1 MPEEITEKVS
11 EKPAKETAGKATRS
25 KRPKKTGTEF
35 AAAYLKKNPKAEFK
49 EVVAAAKDQGIVVV
63 PVTMKW
69 ARKAAGLTK
78 RKATRGRRKT
88 STTRRVR
95 GGSRKSAPSF
105 RQEAEEKLR
114 EVASKAVLNGDDKT
128 AGQLLEMIRKLK

>member
-1 MPEEITEKVS
+1 MPEKIAKKTDEKTA
-11 EKPAKETAGKATRS
+11 EKTPGKATRS
-25 KRPKKTGTEF
+25 KKPKRTGTEF

-49 EVVAAAKDQGIVVV
+49 EVVAAAKKQDIVVV
-63 PVTMKW
+63 PVTMGW
-69 ARKAAGLTK
+69 ARKAAGLTR

-88 STTRRVR
+88 SATRRVR

-105 RQEAEEKLR
+105 RQEAAEKLR

-128 AGQLLEMIRKLK
+128 AGQLLEMIKQLE